1 MDTSPAMTEDQQ
13 SCGQRH
19 KQPVDAL
26 QLGPRKRPSAADP
39 LVHYGHHFGRT
50 IHALCNF
57 QALLTN
63 GILRMG
69 ELAEI
74 PEENFTAEERREHRV
89 FQELLKSVA
98 GLEERLMQGGDEEVD
113 VVAELLTK
121 GASGAR
127 GDDTKS
133 LKGSVLDWI
142 TPKGQNLVPPLA
154 RNVKIDRGFHHE
166 RTGALLCP
174 AGLDWSH
181 SETKAKLQ
189 SGEIIV
195 TGDQWPLF
203 LYADYHYDSEDP
215 WNGLFRSTLLAYKH
229 VFTSPSSVDREPKA
243 TRSGNARIHGMT
255 RITLPSIAYIAT
267 QVRFALTSSPV
278 FSRTDTVTDSERF
291 YTSILDIF
299 EDPDENQEVNDL
311 AVWWNRQIFPSYST
325 AQHPLVKNS
334 ALARI
339 REKRAQMK
347 EALVPDGVDD
357 NA

>member
-1 MDTSPAMTEDQQ
+1 MSEDNE
-13 SCGQRH
+13 SCGQRR
-19 KQPVDAL
+19 KQIDAL
-26 QLGPRKRPSAADP
+26 QLGPRKRPSATDP
-39 LVHYGHHFGRT
+39 LVHYGRHFGRT
-50 IHALCNF
+50 VHALCNF

-69 ELAEI
+69 ELAGI

-98 GLEERLMQGGDEEVD
+98 GLEERLMQSGEDEVD
-113 VVAELLTK
+113 IVAELLTK

-154 RNVKIDRGFHHE
+154 RNVKVDRGFHHE

-174 AGLDWSH
+174 AGLDWSN

-203 LYADYHYDSEDP
+203 LYADYHYNPEDP
-215 WNGLFRSTLLAYKH
+215 WNGLFRSALLVYSQAYRH
-229 VFTSPSSVDREPKA
+229 VFTSPSSVDKEPKA

-255 RITLPSIAYIAT
+255 RVTLPSIAYIAT
-267 QVRFALTSSPV
+267 QIQFALTSSPV

-291 YTSILDIF
+291 YNSILEIF
-299 EDPDENQEVNDL
+299 EDPDEKQEVDDL
-311 AVWWNRQIFPSYST
+311 TVWWNRQIFLSYST
-325 AQHPLVKNS
+325 AQCPLVKNS

-347 EALVPDGVDD
+347 EVFVPDGGGV
-357 NA
+357 

>member
-1 MDTSPAMTEDQQ
+1 MSEDQLEK
-13 SCGQRH
+13 SCGQRR
-19 KQPVDAL
+19 KQVDAL
-26 QLGPRKRPSAADP
+26 QLGPRKRPSVTDP
-39 LVHYGHHFGRT
+39 LVHYGRHFGRT
-50 IHALCNF
+50 VHALCNF

-69 ELAEI
+69 ELADT
-74 PEENFTAEERREHRV
+74 PGENFTAEERREHRI

-98 GLEERLMQGGDEEVD
+98 GLEERLMQGGDDEVD

-127 GDDTKS
+127 DDDTKS

-154 RNVKIDRGFHHE
+154 RNVKIDHGFHHE

-174 AGLDWSH
+174 AGIDWSNP
-181 SETKAKLQ
+181 ETKTKLQ

-203 LYADYHYDSEDP
+203 LYTDYRYDPEDP
-215 WNGLFRSTLLAYKH
+215 WNGLFQSALLVCAYKH

-255 RITLPSIAYIAT
+255 RVTLPSVAYIAT

-278 FSRTDTVTDSERF
+278 FSRTDTVADSERF
-291 YTSILDIF
+291 YNSILDVF
-299 EDPDENQEVNDL
+299 KDPDEKQEVDNL
-311 AVWWNRQIFPSYST
+311 VIWWNRQVFPSYST
-325 AQHPLVKNS
+325 AQRPLAKNS

-347 EALVPDGVDD
+347 ELVSIPDGGSGS
-357 NA
+357 A

>member
-1 MDTSPAMTEDQQ
+1 RSVT
-13 SCGQRH
+13 
-19 KQPVDAL
+19 
-26 QLGPRKRPSAADP
+26 DP
-39 LVHYGHHFGRT
+39 LVHYGRHFGRT
-50 IHALCNF
+50 VHALCNF

-63 GILRMG
+63 RILQMG
-69 ELAEI
+69 ELADT
-74 PEENFTAEERREHRV
+74 PEENFTAEERHEHCI

-98 GLEERLMQGGDEEVD
+98 GLEERLMQGGDDEVD
-113 VVAELLTK
+113 IVAELASIIHHSYYLTK

-154 RNVKIDRGFHHE
+154 CNMKIDHGFHHE
-166 RTGALLCP
+166 WTGALLCP
-174 AGLDWSH
+174 AGIDWSNP
-181 SETKAKLQ
+181 ETKTKLQ

-203 LYADYHYDSEDP
+203 LYADYHYNHEDP
-215 WNGLFRSTLLAYKH
+215 WNGLFQSALLVCAYKH
-229 VFTSPSSVDREPKA
+229 IFTSPSSVDREPKA

-255 RITLPSIAYIAT
+255 RVTLPSVAYIAM

-278 FSRTDTVTDSERF
+278 FSHTDTVTNSERF
-291 YTSILDIF
+291 YNSILDVF
-299 EDPDENQEVNDL
+299 EDPDEKQEVDNL
-311 AVWWNRQIFPSYST
+311 VVWWNRQVFPSYST
-325 AQHPLVKNS
+325 AQCPLAKNS

-347 EALVPDGVDD
+347 ELVSIPDGGSGS
-357 NA
+357 A